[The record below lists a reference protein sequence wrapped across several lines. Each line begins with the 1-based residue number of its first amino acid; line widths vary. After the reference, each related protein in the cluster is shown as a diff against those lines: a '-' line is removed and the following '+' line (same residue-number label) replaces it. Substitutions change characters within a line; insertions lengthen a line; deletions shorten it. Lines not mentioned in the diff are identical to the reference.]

1 LLGLASSAALASS
14 GINVDCNEVTEDLPR
29 PELPSPSLNITVV
42 DHGLGDV
49 AADIQALPSEVAAE
63 QIASPVLSDELELA
77 EDSESGDT
85 DSDSVGVPV
94 STPPETA
101 LRLPGVAE
109 EDQPHFRRQMYRT
122 DI

>member
-49 AADIQALPSEVAAE
+49 AADIQALPSEISAE

-77 EDSESGDT
+77 EDSESS